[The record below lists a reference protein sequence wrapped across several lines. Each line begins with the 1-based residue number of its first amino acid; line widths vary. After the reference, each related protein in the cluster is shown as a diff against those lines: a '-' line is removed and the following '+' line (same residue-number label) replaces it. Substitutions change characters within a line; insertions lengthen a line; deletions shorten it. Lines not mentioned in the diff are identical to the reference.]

1 MSKVL
6 KPLSNF
12 MIKKRKQFKILL
24 ERLLEPRR
32 FIQALIGPRQVG
44 KTTLALQV
52 ANDLTRPTR
61 YVSADLATLQ
71 DSAWLQ
77 QQWDVTRELAKTE
90 GKALLIIDEI
100 QKIPHW
106 SEMVKFLWDQD
117 TASGLDLIVVV
128 LGSSPWL
135 MQKGLS
141 ESLAGRF
148 EIIPITHWSF
158 SEMHESFGWTLNKY
172 LYFGGYPGAAPL
184 ADEKDPSRWIN
195 YINDSIIETTISRDI
210 LLMSQVNKPI
220 LLRRLFQLGCHYS
233 GQILSY
239 NKMLGELQDAGNSTT
254 LAHYVDLLTGAGL
267 LAGLQKFANQLVRKK
282 GSSPKFAVFN
292 TALLSA
298 QAGKSF
304 EEAFANPA
312 FFGRMVESTVGAHLL
327 NGIRG
332 TQIELFYWREGDK
345 EVDFVL
351 QLGEKTIAIE
361 VKSNREFLRR
371 SGIDLFVEQFKP
383 ERILLVGE
391 QGIPLQTFLSTP
403 PISLFC

>member
-1 MSKVL
+1 M
-6 KPLSNF
+6 
-12 MIKKRKQFKILL
+12 KKRKAFDILL
-24 ERLLEPRR
+24 KRLREPRC

-44 KTTLALQV
+44 KTTLARQV
-52 ANDLTRPTR
+52 IDELGKPSH
-61 YVSADLATLQ
+61 YISADLAALQ
-71 DSAWLQ
+71 DTSWLQ
-77 QQWDVTRELAKTE
+77 QQWEVARELAKIYGST
-90 GKALLIIDEI
+90 LLIVDEV

-106 SEMVKFLWDQD
+106 SDMVKFLWDQD
-117 TASGLDLIVVV
+117 TLSGLDLSVLI

-158 SEMHESFGWTLNKY
+158 SEMREIFGWSLEHY

-184 ADEKDPSRWIN
+184 SDEENPSRWMS

-210 LLMSQVNKPI
+210 MLMSQVNKPA

-254 LAHYVDLLTGAGL
+254 LAHYVDLLSGAGL
-267 LAGLQKFANQLVRKK
+267 ITGLQKFANQNVRRK

-298 QAGKSF
+298 QSGKSF
-304 EEAFANPA
+304 FEAMADHA
-312 FFGRMVESTVGAHLL
+312 FLGRLIESVVGAHLL

-332 TQIELFYWREGDK
+332 TQIELFYWREGNH
-345 EVDFVL
+345 EVDFVINFGNKL
-351 QLGEKTIAIE
+351 TALE
-361 VKSNREFLRR
+361 VKSGHESLRH
-371 SGIDLFVEQFKP
+371 SGIDAFIKQFNP
-383 ERILLVGE
+383 TRILLIGPK
-391 QGIPLQTFLSTP
+391 GLPLETFLSTTVD
-403 PISLFC
+403 SLL